1 MLERFNDNLN
11 QIEDYNSYIGKI
23 ESQIDNSEQL
33 SKIASNIKL
42 LESKIDKLPNIT
54 SDFTSLLFEENW
66 ILKKFEK
73 IQDQFCDQ
81 VSELITNKQKLESK
95 HNFEKGE
102 KHAIALTLLN
112 NKSPLPLNMP
122 SMHVMHEMI
131 SDEICKVCNREAK

>member
-1 MLERFNDNLN
+1 M
-11 QIEDYNSYIGKI
+11 
-23 ESQIDNSEQL
+23 
-33 SKIASNIKL
+33 
-42 LESKIDKLPNIT
+42 
-54 SDFTSLLFEENW
+54 DF
-66 ILKKFEK
+66 KKFEK

-131 SDEICKVCNREAK
+131 SDEICKVCNREAKKDSDAYNYMKSKIDAFIDQHQNDNNNKDESLFKK